1 MGNDGAF
8 GLLEVLRL
16 MACHPSA
23 AMALTEWC
31 ADRERRSGNDMRR
44 RERPLLVAL
53 SGLGRVA
60 GALRWPLTKH

>member
-16 MACHPSA
+16 MACHPA
-23 AMALTEWC
+23 AMASTERC
-31 ADRERRSGNDMRR
+31 ADRERRPGNDMRR

-60 GALRWPLTKH
+60 GSLRWPLTKH